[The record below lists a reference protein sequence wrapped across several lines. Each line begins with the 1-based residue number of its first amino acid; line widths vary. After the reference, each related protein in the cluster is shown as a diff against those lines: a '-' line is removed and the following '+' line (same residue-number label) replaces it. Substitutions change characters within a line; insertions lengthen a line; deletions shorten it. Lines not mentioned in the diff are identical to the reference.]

1 MKNNNLKNIRW
12 MLVLYDAAVF
22 ILVSVLMFVFYE
34 GNNKLSY
41 IGIVQQSMLALVC
54 VFGSRLVGNVY
65 GQIWRYGGI
74 QCYIRLLC
82 TDAIAFLVYM
92 GFELL
97 LPIEKI
103 TFPRMLCLSCLNLL
117 GALSLRMAYRYA
129 YKCGNQETLV
139 GRFLSWILYTVS
151 GVSAANNKDRKRS
164 RLPLLVQDG

>member
-22 ILVSVLMFVFYE
+22 ILVSILMFVFYE

-103 TFPRMLCLSCLNLL
+103 TFPRML
-117 GALSLRMAYRYA
+117 
-129 YKCGNQETLV
+129 
-139 GRFLSWILYTVS
+139 
-151 GVSAANNKDRKRS
+151 
-164 RLPLLVQDG
+164 

>member
-1 MKNNNLKNIRW
+1 
-12 MLVLYDAAVF
+12 MLVIYDVAVF
-22 ILVSVLMFVFYE
+22 ALAAILMFALYE
-34 GNNKLSY
+34 GNDKLSH
-41 IGIVQQSMLALVC
+41 IGIIQQSILAFVC
-54 VFGSRLVGNVY
+54 VFASRLIGNVY

-139 GRFLSWILYTVS
+139 GRFLS
-151 GVSAANNKDRKRS
+151 
-164 RLPLLVQDG
+164 